1 MEYKR
6 NRQDRTWKGS
16 MTVEAALLFPFL
28 FLITF
33 VLTQNTLV
41 RYEEVTNRAGEFFDA
56 AVREERFM
64 AADKLRIA
72 DTAFELFGK

>member
-1 MEYKR
+1 
-6 NRQDRTWKGS
+6 

-41 RYEEVTNRAGEFFDA
+41 RYEEVINRAGELFDA